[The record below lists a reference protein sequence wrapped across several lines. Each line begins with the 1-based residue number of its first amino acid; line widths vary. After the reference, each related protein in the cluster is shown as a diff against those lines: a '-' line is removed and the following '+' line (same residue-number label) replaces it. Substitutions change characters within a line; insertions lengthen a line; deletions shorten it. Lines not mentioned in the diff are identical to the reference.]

1 MDESIASLDYTNL
14 EVRVQA
20 IMDDM
25 KAKGLSFRRTMFD
38 IPQGG
43 WPVGGVVCLSG
54 GRRGGS
60 MFDKVWLDECAR
72 IEDLRGTKAATADP
86 TADVLIP
93 REPKPGD
100 NVKNLR
106 LTVLKQRW

>member
-1 MDESIASLDYTNL
+1 MDESIASLDFTAL

-25 KAKGLSFRRTMFD
+25 KARGLSFRSTGKSNFS
-38 IPQGG
+38 PT
-43 WPVGGVVCLSG
+43 
-54 GRRGGS
+54 GRRFLDVEVVRFSGGS
-60 MFDKVWLDECAR
+60 MYDKVWIDECPRR
-72 IEDLRGTKAATADP
+72 ITDLRGTKAATANP
-86 TADVLIP
+86 AVDVLVP
-93 REPKPGD
+93 TTPKPGD